1 MRGKTYDDAV
11 TVGGGEDLINMK
23 PGKRVRFTCAF
34 DVPQGRLPAA
44 IEVRDRTYSPG
55 ATVKALGVLR

>member
-34 DVPQGRLPAA
+34 DVPEGTLRAA
-44 IEVRDRTYSPG
+44 IGVHDRTYSPG
-55 ATVKALGVLR
+55 TTVKVLGVLR